1 MVLGRRTPPNGQLY
15 ILISPPAC
23 SPAPASKVRFA
34 RHAIATR
41 PLLRPCRQL
50 RFILALSVL
59 SVASVA
65 ILKTQWSAT
74 SVLPEIAA
82 THG

>member
-15 ILISPPAC
+15 ILIGPPTCPPA
-23 SPAPASKVRFA
+23 AASNVRFA

-50 RFILALSVL
+50 RFILALSV
-59 SVASVA
+59 ASVA